1 MKTYQDAEGRHY
13 YIKEGEIHYVD
24 DDEPDQSR
32 PRRTPLIA
40 VGIAIVLV
48 VIGIGAAQLVAGA
61 VNTRSSQAD
70 LDLFRTQ
77 VAIEQTQTAIAITP
91 VQLIAPTLP
100 PRTVTPTP
108 VPFTGT
114 ESLTV
119 DFANIN
125 PACTQ
130 HQYTGLVNLD
140 VTGSGQAGGKDWSDA
155 FYLYQHSDGTAY
167 DRPQTEMFDLEIDG
181 RRAIET
187 LGLLNNPPAY
197 NPDHHYQVIY
207 NLGKVIKPI
216 CFRIS
221 DYNVGDN
228 KGEFQI
234 TVSSS

>member
-1 MKTYQDAEGRHY
+1 MKTYRDAEGRDY

-24 DDEPDQSR
+24 DDEPDPSP

-40 VGIAIVLV
+40 AGIGIALLAVGV
-48 VIGIGAAQLVAGA
+48 GVTQLVASA
-61 VNTRSSQAD
+61 VNTRSSGTD

-77 VAIEQTQTAIAITP
+77 VAIEQTQTAIA
-91 VQLIAPTLP
+91 PTVP
-100 PRTVTPTP
+100 PRTVTATP
-108 VPFTGT
+108 VPFNGR

-125 PACTQ
+125 AICTR
-130 HQYTGLVNLD
+130 HQYTGMVNLD
-140 VTGSGQAGGKDWSDA
+140 LKGSGQAGGRDWSDS
-155 FYLYQHSDGTAY
+155 FYLYQHQDGTAY
-167 DRPQTEMFDLEIDG
+167 EPPQTEMFDLEIDG

-187 LGLLNNPPAY
+187 LGLRNNPPAY
-197 NPDHHYQVIY
+197 NPDHHYQVVY

-228 KGEFQI
+228 SGAFEI